1 MIQTSKKPVIVLDT
15 NVLLVSIPSK
25 SKYRWIFEKL
35 INAEFEM
42 CISNEILM
50 EYEEIFRRKF
60 SNEMVENILE
70 LLLTAGNVKKI
81 TPWYHWHLIDQD
93 KDDNKF
99 VDCAIASNADYII
112 TNDRHF
118 QVLKDVEFPKVDV
131 LTVDD
136 FKSLF

>member
-70 LLLTAGNVKKI
+70 LLLTAGNVKKN
-81 TPWYHWHLIDQD
+81 YAMVSL
-93 KDDNKF
+93 
-99 VDCAIASNADYII
+99 ASH
-112 TNDRHF
+112 RPGQGRQ
-118 QVLKDVEFPKVDV
+118 QVRRLRNC
-131 LTVDD
+131 LQRR
-136 FKSLF
+136 LHHNQ